1 MDLEVQQFVIAQLL
15 LTGVPCTSAEPNSR
29 VYQNAWEV
37 MPGKPQEQ
45 TTIIWHYDLDLEAY
59 LYINSQPSRWHS
71 EEERSLQIQKSYQS
85 PRSSYFFAI
94 QVTIWIEGL
103 SDNGAED
110 ERIRVQ
116 GAS

>member
-45 TTIIWHYDLDLEAY
+45 TTIIWHYDLDLEA
-59 LYINSQPSRWHS
+59 
-71 EEERSLQIQKSYQS
+71 
-85 PRSSYFFAI
+85 
-94 QVTIWIEGL
+94 
-103 SDNGAED
+103 
-110 ERIRVQ
+110 
-116 GAS
+116 